1 MTSMI
6 PCLKPFV
13 AGLHTGYG
21 AFDME
26 QVATQVQNSY
36 GSNHHARKSRRTD
49 HSSSFPSKSAF
60 NSTTGP
66 SSLVGDGVGKKR
78 ATLNGGLESPTT
90 GHHGRPSQAI
100 PVTRDMGLGLDPR
113 VAGKD
118 NGRGE
123 GEVMNH
129 TSAVAQD
136 GNSIGSNDSQQ
147 MIIRK
152 DVEWAVVYSDP

>member
-26 QVATQVQNSY
+26 QVGTQVPKSY
-36 GSNHHARKSRRTD
+36 GSNHAQKRRRTRYL
-49 HSSSFPSKSAF
+49 SNFPSKFAS

-66 SSLVGDGVGKKR
+66 SLVGGGGKKR
-78 ATLNGGLESPTT
+78 ATLDGGLESPTS
-90 GHHGRPSQAI
+90 GHHWRPVAG
-100 PVTRDMGLGLDPR
+100 DMGLGLDPR
-113 VAGKD
+113 VAG
-118 NGRGE
+118 GSGE
-123 GEVMNH
+123 GEA
-129 TSAVAQD
+129 SGVAQD
-136 GNSIGSNDSQQ
+136 GNSIGSNDSKQ

-152 DVEWAVVYSDP
+152 VIDWKVVYSDL

>member
-21 AFDME
+21 AFDMK
-26 QVATQVQNSY
+26 QVATQVNLS
-36 GSNHHARKSRRTD
+36 SNVPTNIAL
-49 HSSSFPSKSAF
+49 

-66 SSLVGDGVGKKR
+66 SSLVGGGG
-78 ATLNGGLESPTT
+78 ATLDGGLESPTT

-100 PVTRDMGLGLDPR
+100 PVTRGIGLGLYPR
-113 VAGKD
+113 VAG
-118 NGRGE
+118 E
-123 GEVMNH
+123 GEA
-129 TSAVAQD
+129 SEVAQD

-147 MIIRK
+147 MIIHK
-152 DVEWAVVYSDP
+152 VVN